1 MGVYRKAMASLA
13 ASRRGA
19 SLFRWL
25 LPRADRLALRLTRGR
40 RVFTNHAVP
49 TLILTTTGRKSGE
62 PRLQPLCYVR
72 DGDDLIVVGS
82 NWGQEHHPAWTSN
95 LLATP
100 RATVKLEGKELPVEA
115 NIVAD
120 EEWENLYR
128 RFEAMSRNYS
138 SYRRW
143 VPNRRIRMFRLTPL

>member
-1 MGVYRKAMASLA
+1 MASLA

-49 TLILTTTGRKSGE
+49 TLILTSIGRKSGE

-72 DGDDLIVVGS
+72 DGNDLIVVGS
-82 NWGQEHHPAWTSN
+82 NWGQEHHPAWTAN

-100 RATVKLEGKELPVEA
+100 RATVTIGGDELPVEA
-115 NIVAD
+115 ELVPD
-120 EEWENLYR
+120 DEWESLYG
-128 RFEAMSRNYS
+128 RFEAMSRNYAA
-138 SYRRW
+138 YRQW
-143 VPNRRIRMFRLTPL
+143 TGGRRIRMFRLTPR